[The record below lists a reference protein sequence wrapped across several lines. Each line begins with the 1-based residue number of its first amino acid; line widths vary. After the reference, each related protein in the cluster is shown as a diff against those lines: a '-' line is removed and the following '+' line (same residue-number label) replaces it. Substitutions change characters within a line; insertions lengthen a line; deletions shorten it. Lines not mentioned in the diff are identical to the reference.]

1 MLRNREQ
8 PMAGI
13 LAVAALMAGLAIA
26 SYAAPQAKP
35 APKQAP
41 AKPAAAQPQAKP
53 VPAAAQ
59 APKAAPK
66 AAAVPAATKAAP
78 AKPAA
83 KTAAKPAAEKAPAKA
98 VAKKAP
104 AKAAAKKAPAK
115 PAAKKAATKKPEEK
129 KPETPSA
136 AAGRRDPFRSLMVK
150 AEQQAQVLPP
160 GKRGL
165 VISQLSIDGIIRS
178 ANGMIAVVSN
188 PQKRTYF
195 LREKDEVFNGQ
206 VDRITA
212 DGVVFKE
219 QAVDPFGKPFT
230 REVVKKLYPVAGE
243 AQ

>member
-1 MLRNREQ
+1 MLPNRERSK
-8 PMAGI
+8 AGI
-13 LAVAALMAGLAIA
+13 LVAAALMWSVAIA

-53 VPAAAQ
+53 APAAAQ
-59 APKAAPK
+59 APKAAP
-66 AAAVPAATKAAP
+66 AAAKAAP
-78 AKPAA
+78 EKPAA
-83 KTAAKPAAEKAPAKA
+83 KAAAKPAAEKAPAKA

-104 AKAAAKKAPAK
+104 EK
-115 PAAKKAATKKPEEK
+115 PAAKKAAAKAPAKKAPAKKPEEK
-129 KPETPSA
+129 KPETPSV

-150 AEQQAQVLPP
+150 DEQKAQVLPP

-178 ANGMIAVVSN
+178 PNGMIAMVSN
-188 PQKRTYF
+188 AQKRTFF
-195 LREKDEVFNGQ
+195 LREKDEVFNGE
-206 VDRITA
+206 VERITA

-230 REVVKKLYPVAGE
+230 REVVRKLYPVPGE
-243 AQ
+243 AR